1 MTSAELLLKIEKFNE
16 LLSDFGA
23 ANFNSKALWQMK
35 NEILEH
41 FKAITFE
48 DAGSKQ
54 LSLSYFQ
61 TLVDELKEKQEN
73 VLQENEKFAVD
84 AELAITEIKNLAGEG
99 FYVNNPDKDAIAQ
112 LKNSM
117 EKAFEFFKNTR
128 WPSKERRTQ
137 AWEEFS
143 QLREKLK
150 KEEDDFYLSLRE
162 KKAEWT
168 ESSHQLSEIIIET
181 VEACHPDAASNIL
194 TDLVGQ
200 LYAFLTTAEFNEESI
215 SWLLK
220 KQEENNK
227 NLLKPKSETLR
238 DIKKF
243 VTEIRDDL
251 TRDDKTRIFA
261 KLEVINVELNKAW
274 DVYRETL
281 QKKQEEWE
289 ERKKQNEFKRAEW
302 LIKQADFLKV
312 LEEKLEKRI
321 ADKANLERILLNK
334 QEFFGRQKSRLDNQ
348 QEFLKK
354 ISSDLEE
361 MQEKLQTAWSDNFRE
376 KMEEKVEQKKQKIEE
391 VQKDVV
397 IVTTKAEEVEKDIV
411 DITGKLSTIDKSV
424 EELKIKIEE
433 VKKNLE

>member
-16 LLSDFGA
+16 LLTDFGA
-23 ANFNSKALWQMK
+23 SNFNSKALWQMK

-41 FKAITFE
+41 FKATSFD
-48 DAGSKQ
+48 DAGEKQ

-61 TLVDELKEKQEN
+61 TLADELKAKQEL
-73 VLQENEKFAVD
+73 VLQENEKFAEE
-84 AELAITEIKNLAGEG
+84 AEKAINEIKNLTKDG
-99 FYVNNPDKDAIAQ
+99 FYINNPEKETITI
-112 LKNSM
+112 LKGQI
-117 EKAFEFFKNTR
+117 EKAFDFFKHTR

-143 QLREKLK
+143 ALREKIK
-150 KEEDDFYLSLRE
+150 QEEDDFYLNLRE

-168 ESSHQLSEIIIET
+168 ESSHQLSEIVVEAI
-181 VEACHPDAASNIL
+181 EACHPDAAHNIL
-194 TDLVGQ
+194 SELLVQ
-200 LYAFLTTAEFNEESI
+200 LSTFLNTLGISGESVAFLSE
-215 SWLLK
+215 
-220 KQEENNK
+220 KQEENAK

-261 KLEVINVELNKAW
+261 KLEAINIELNKAW
-274 DVYRETL
+274 DVYRENL

-312 LEEKLEKRI
+312 LDEKLEKRI
-321 ADKANLERILLNK
+321 ADKGNLERILVNK
-334 QEFFGRQKSRLDNQ
+334 QEFFGRQKSRLENQ
-348 QEFLKK
+348 REFLKK
-354 ISSDLEE
+354 ITSDLDD
-361 MQEKLQTAWSDNFRE
+361 MSEKLETAWSDNFRE
-376 KMEEKVEQKKQKIEE
+376 KMTEKIEQKKQKIEE
-391 VQKDVV
+391 VNKDIA
-397 IVTTKAEEVEKDIV
+397 IVSSKSEEVEKDIV
-411 DITGKLSTIDKSV
+411 DITEKLVTIEKSI
-424 EELKIKIEE
+424 EELKIKTEE